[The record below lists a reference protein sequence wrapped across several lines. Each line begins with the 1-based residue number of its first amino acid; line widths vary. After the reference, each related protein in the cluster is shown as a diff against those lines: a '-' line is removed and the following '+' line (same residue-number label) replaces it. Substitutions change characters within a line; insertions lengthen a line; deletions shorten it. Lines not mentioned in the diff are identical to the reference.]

1 MQPYATVED
10 LKRRY
15 PAIDLTDRARMD
27 AFLEDASAYL
37 NAALDNACINREHLS
52 EGYLRLLQTVCCSMV
67 IRALPALD
75 DDEYTSAKTVQETVG
90 AFTRMVTL
98 ANPTG
103 DMYLTKSEK
112 DLLGLTRKK
121 RGVFQFFAGS
131 DILGGGDEKST
142 L

>member
-1 MQPYATVED
+1 MQPYATVDD

-15 PAIDLTDRARMD
+15 PAIDLNDRARME

-37 NAALDNACINREHLS
+37 NAALNNACIDREHLS
-52 EGYLRLLQTVCCSMV
+52 EGYLRLMQTVCCSMV
-67 IRALPALD
+67 IRALPMLD

-121 RGVFQFFAGS
+121 RGVFQIFASS
-131 DILGGGDEKST
+131 DILGGGDEKLT

>member
-1 MQPYATVED
+1 MQPYATVDD

-15 PAIDLTDRARMD
+15 PAIDLNDRARME

-37 NAALDNACINREHLS
+37 NAALDNACIDHEHLS

-67 IRALPALD
+67 IRALPMLD

-121 RGVFQFFAGS
+121 RGVFQIFASS
-131 DILGGGDEKST
+131 DILGGEDEKLT

>member
-1 MQPYATVED
+1 MQPYATVDD
-10 LKRRY
+10 LKKRY
-15 PAIDLTDRARMD
+15 PAIDLTDRERME
-27 AFLEDASAYL
+27 AFLEDASIYL
-37 NAALDNACINREHLS
+37 NAALDNASIDREHLNDT
-52 EGYLRLLQTVCCSMV
+52 YLHLLRTVCCSMV
-67 IRALPALD
+67 MRALPMLD

-112 DLLGLTRKK
+112 DLLGLTRKQ
-121 RGVFQFFAGS
+121 RGVFQIFASS
-131 DILGGGDEKST
+131 DILGGADEKPT

>member
-67 IRALPALD
+67 IRALPALED
-75 DDEYTSAKTVQETVG
+75 DMYASAKTVQETVG
-90 AFTRMVTL
+90 AFTKMVTL

-121 RGVFQFFAGS
+121 RGVFQIFAGS
-131 DILGGGDEKST
+131 DILGGADEKYIP
-142 L
+142 